1 LTAIYQL
8 ISKKLRFLILQFTH
22 KLLTVFITVFATLF
36 PVINPLGGAP
46 IFLNLTQECSVE
58 VRKKLARS
66 ISINSFVMLIGA
78 MLVGPQLLLF
88 FGISLP
94 VLKIAGG
101 LVVAVM
107 GWNILNDGS
116 SKSSNDG
123 NASSSITDSTAMR
136 ATFYPLTLPLTVGP
150 GSLAT
155 MIALVVNNKKSSG
168 FELENELSAIVGAL
182 LGICA
187 MTLSIYFAY
196 SEASRIK
203 QVLGENGT
211 NVLMRLFAFIL
222 LAIGIQIIWG
232 GAHELLMEVIKEL
245 PAK

>member
-1 LTAIYQL
+1 V
-8 ISKKLRFLILQFTH
+8 QFVH
-22 KLLTVFITVFATLF
+22 ESLSVFVIVFATLF

-46 IFLNLTQECSVE
+46 IFLNLTQDCSVE

-66 ISINSFVMLIGA
+66 VSTNSFVMLIVA

-94 VLKIAGG
+94 VLKVAGG

-116 SKSSNDG
+116 SKSSNRNGD
-123 NASSSITDSTAMR
+123 ASDINDSTAMKSV
-136 ATFYPLTLPLTVGP
+136 FYPLTLPLTVGP

-155 MIALVVNNKKSSG
+155 MIALVVNNKKSTG
-168 FELENELSAIVGAL
+168 FDIANELSAIVGAL

-187 MTLSIYFAY
+187 VTLSIYVAY
-196 SEASRIK
+196 REASRIK
-203 QVLGENGT
+203 RVLGENGT

-222 LAIGIQIIWG
+222 LAIGIQIMWG
-232 GAHELLMEVIKEL
+232 GINELLLEVIKEL
-245 PAK
+245 PAKS

>member
-1 LTAIYQL
+1 M
-8 ISKKLRFLILQFTH
+8 QFVH
-22 KLLTVFITVFATLF
+22 ESLSVFVIVFATLF

-46 IFLNLTQECSVE
+46 IFLNLTQDCSVE

-66 ISINSFVMLIGA
+66 ISTNSFVMLIVA

-94 VLKIAGG
+94 VLKVAGG

-116 SKSSNDG
+116 SKSSNRDG
-123 NASSSITDSTAMR
+123 GTSDINDSTAMKSV
-136 ATFYPLTLPLTVGP
+136 FYPLTLPLTVGP

-155 MIALVVNNKKSSG
+155 VIALVVNNKKSTG
-168 FELENELSAIVGAL
+168 FDIANEFSAIVGAL

-187 MTLSIYFAY
+187 VTLSIYVAY
-196 SEASRIK
+196 REASRIK
-203 QVLGENGT
+203 RVLGENGT

-222 LAIGIQIIWG
+222 LAIGIQIMWG
-232 GAHELLMEVIKEL
+232 GINELLLEVIKEL
-245 PAK
+245 PAKS

>member
-1 LTAIYQL
+1 MLV
-8 ISKKLRFLILQFTH
+8 QFVH
-22 KLLTVFITVFATLF
+22 ESLSVFVIVFATLF

-46 IFLNLTQECSVE
+46 IFLNLTQDCSVE

-66 ISINSFVMLIGA
+66 ISTNSFVMLIVA

-94 VLKIAGG
+94 VLKVAGG

-107 GWNILNDGS
+107 GWNILNEGS
-116 SKSSNDG
+116 SKSSNSDG
-123 NASSSITDSTAMR
+123 NASEINDSTAIKSV
-136 ATFYPLTLPLTVGP
+136 FYPLTLPLTVGP

-155 MIALVVNNKKSSG
+155 VIALVVNNKKSTG
-168 FELENELSAIVGAL
+168 FDIANELSAIVGAL

-187 MTLSIYFAY
+187 VTLSIYVAY
-196 SEASRIK
+196 REASRIK
-203 QVLGENGT
+203 RVLGENGT

-222 LAIGIQIIWG
+222 LAIGIQIMWG
-232 GAHELLMEVIKEL
+232 GINELLLEVIKEI
-245 PAK
+245 PAKS

>member
-1 LTAIYQL
+1 M
-8 ISKKLRFLILQFTH
+8 QFVH
-22 KLLTVFITVFATLF
+22 ESLSVFVIVFATLF

-46 IFLNLTQECSVE
+46 IFLNLTQDCSNE

-66 ISINSFVMLIGA
+66 ISINSFVMLIVA

-94 VLKIAGG
+94 VLKVAGG

-107 GWNILNDGS
+107 GWNILNDSS
-116 SKSSNDG
+116 SKSSG
-123 NASSSITDSTAMR
+123 NSEDASGINDSTAMKSV
-136 ATFYPLTLPLTVGP
+136 FYPLTLPLTVGP

-155 MIALVVNNKKSSG
+155 VIALVVNNKKSTG
-168 FELENELSAIVGAL
+168 FDIANELSSIVGAL

-187 MTLSIYFAY
+187 VTLSIYVAY
-196 SEASRIK
+196 REASRI
-203 QVLGENGT
+203 QRVLGENGT

-222 LAIGIQIIWG
+222 LAIGIQIMWG
-232 GAHELLMEVIKEL
+232 GINELLLEVIKEL
-245 PAK
+245 PAKS

>member
-1 LTAIYQL
+1 MLV
-8 ISKKLRFLILQFTH
+8 QFVH
-22 KLLTVFITVFATLF
+22 ESLSVFVIVFATLF

-46 IFLNLTQECSVE
+46 IFLNLTQDCSVE

-66 ISINSFVMLIGA
+66 ISTNSFVMLIVA

-94 VLKIAGG
+94 VLKVAGG

-116 SKSSNDG
+116 SKSSNRDG
-123 NASSSITDSTAMR
+123 GTSDINDSTAMKSV
-136 ATFYPLTLPLTVGP
+136 FYPLTLPLTVGL

-155 MIALVVNNKKSSG
+155 VIALVVNNKKSTG
-168 FELENELSAIVGAL
+168 FDIANEFSAIVGAL
-182 LGICA
+182 FGICA
-187 MTLSIYFAY
+187 VTLSIYVAY
-196 SEASRIK
+196 REASRI
-203 QVLGENGT
+203 QRVFGENGT

-222 LAIGIQIIWG
+222 LAIGIQIMWG
-232 GAHELLMEVIKEL
+232 GINELLLEVIKEL
-245 PAK
+245 PAKS

>member
-1 LTAIYQL
+1 V
-8 ISKKLRFLILQFTH
+8 QFVH
-22 KLLTVFITVFATLF
+22 ESLSVFVIVFATLF

-46 IFLNLTQECSVE
+46 IFLNLTQDCSVE

-66 ISINSFVMLIGA
+66 ISTNSFVMLIVA

-94 VLKIAGG
+94 VLKVAGG

-116 SKSSNDG
+116 SKSSNRDG
-123 NASSSITDSTAMR
+123 DASEINDSTAIKSV
-136 ATFYPLTLPLTVGP
+136 FYPLTLPLTVGP

-155 MIALVVNNKKSSG
+155 VIALVVNNKKSTG
-168 FELENELSAIVGAL
+168 FDIANELSAIVGAL

-187 MTLSIYFAY
+187 VTLSIYVAY
-196 SEASRIK
+196 REASRIK
-203 QVLGENGT
+203 RVLGENGT

-222 LAIGIQIIWG
+222 LAIGIQIMWG
-232 GAHELLMEVIKEL
+232 GINELLLEVIKEL
-245 PAK
+245 PAKS

>member
-1 LTAIYQL
+1 MLV
-8 ISKKLRFLILQFTH
+8 QFVH
-22 KLLTVFITVFATLF
+22 ESLSVFVIVFATLF

-46 IFLNLTQECSVE
+46 IFLNLTQDCSVE
-58 VRKKLARS
+58 VRKKLASS
-66 ISINSFVMLIGA
+66 ISINSFVMLIVA

-94 VLKIAGG
+94 VLKVAGG

-116 SKSSNDG
+116 SKSSNKDG
-123 NASSSITDSTAMR
+123 DASGINDSTAMR
-136 ATFYPLTLPLTVGP
+136 SVFYPLTLPLTVGP

-155 MIALVVNNKKSSG
+155 VIALVVNNKKSTG
-168 FELENELSAIVGAL
+168 FDIENELSTIVGAL

-187 MTLSIYFAY
+187 VTLSIYVAY
-196 SEASRIK
+196 REASRI
-203 QVLGENGT
+203 QRVLGENGT

-222 LAIGIQIIWG
+222 LAIGLQIIWG
-232 GAHELLMEVIKEL
+232 GINELLLEIIKEL
-245 PAK
+245 PAKS

>member
-1 LTAIYQL
+1 MLV
-8 ISKKLRFLILQFTH
+8 QFVH
-22 KLLTVFITVFATLF
+22 ESLSVFVIVFATLF

-46 IFLNLTQECSVE
+46 IFLNLTQDCSVE

-66 ISINSFVMLIGA
+66 ISTNSFVMLIVA

-94 VLKIAGG
+94 VLKVAGG

-116 SKSSNDG
+116 SKSSNRDG
-123 NASSSITDSTAMR
+123 GTSDINDSTAMKSV
-136 ATFYPLTLPLTVGP
+136 FYPLTLPLTVGP

-155 MIALVVNNKKSSG
+155 VIALVVNNKKSTG
-168 FELENELSAIVGAL
+168 FDIANEFSAIVGAL

-187 MTLSIYFAY
+187 VTLSIYVAY
-196 SEASRIK
+196 REASRIK
-203 QVLGENGT
+203 RVLGENGT

-222 LAIGIQIIWG
+222 LAIGIQIMWG
-232 GAHELLMEVIKEL
+232 GINELLLEVIKEL
-245 PAK
+245 PAKS

>member
-1 LTAIYQL
+1 M
-8 ISKKLRFLILQFTH
+8 QFVH
-22 KLLTVFITVFATLF
+22 ESLSVFVVVFATLF

-46 IFLNLTQECSVE
+46 IFLNLTQGCSNE

-66 ISINSFVMLIGA
+66 ISTNSFVMLIVA

-94 VLKIAGG
+94 VLKVAGG

-116 SKSSNDG
+116 SKSSG
-123 NASSSITDSTAMR
+123 NSGDASGINDSTAMKSV
-136 ATFYPLTLPLTVGP
+136 FYPLTLPLTVGP

-155 MIALVVNNKKSSG
+155 VIALVVNNKKSTG
-168 FELENELSAIVGAL
+168 FDIANELSSIVGAL

-187 MTLSIYFAY
+187 VTLSIYVAY
-196 SEASRIK
+196 REASRI
-203 QVLGENGT
+203 QRVLGENGT

-222 LAIGIQIIWG
+222 LAIGIQIMWG
-232 GAHELLMEVIKEL
+232 GINELLLEVIKEL
-245 PAK
+245 PAKS

>member
-1 LTAIYQL
+1 M
-8 ISKKLRFLILQFTH
+8 QFVH
-22 KLLTVFITVFATLF
+22 ESLSVFVIVFATLF

-46 IFLNLTQECSVE
+46 IFLNLTQDCSVE

-66 ISINSFVMLIGA
+66 ISTNSFVMLIVA

-94 VLKIAGG
+94 VLKVAGG

-116 SKSSNDG
+116 SKSSNKDG
-123 NASSSITDSTAMR
+123 DASEINDSTAIKSV
-136 ATFYPLTLPLTVGP
+136 FYPLTLPLTVGP

-155 MIALVVNNKKSSG
+155 VIALVVNNKKSTG
-168 FELENELSAIVGAL
+168 FDIANELSTIVGAL

-187 MTLSIYFAY
+187 VTLSIYVAY
-196 SEASRIK
+196 REASRIK
-203 QVLGENGT
+203 RVLGENGT

-222 LAIGIQIIWG
+222 LAIGLQIMWG
-232 GAHELLMEVIKEL
+232 GINELLLEVIKEL
-245 PAK
+245 PAKS

>member
-1 LTAIYQL
+1 M
-8 ISKKLRFLILQFTH
+8 QFIH
-22 KLLTVFITVFATLF
+22 ESLTVFVTVFATLF

-46 IFLNLTQECSVE
+46 VFLNLTQACSGE

-123 NASSSITDSTAMR
+123 ADASRISDSTAMKS
-136 ATFYPLTLPLTVGP
+136 TFYPLTLPLTVGP

-155 MIALVVNNKKSSG
+155 VIALVVNNKKPTG
-168 FELENELSAIVGAL
+168 FVIENELSAIVGAL

-187 MTLSIYFAY
+187 ITLSIYFAY
-196 SEASRIK
+196 SEASKIQR
-203 QVLGENGT
+203 VLGENGT
-211 NVLMRLFAFIL
+211 NVLLRLFAFIL

-232 GAHELLMEVIKEL
+232 GANELLMDVIKAL
-245 PAK
+245 PAKQ

>member
-1 LTAIYQL
+1 M
-8 ISKKLRFLILQFTH
+8 QFAH
-22 KLLTVFITVFATLF
+22 ESLSVFVIVFATLF

-46 IFLNLTQECSVE
+46 IFLNLTQDCSVE

-66 ISINSFVMLIGA
+66 ISINSFVMLIVA

-94 VLKIAGG
+94 VLKVAGG

-116 SKSSNDG
+116 SKASNSNGDSSGIN
-123 NASSSITDSTAMR
+123 DSTAMR
-136 ATFYPLTLPLTVGP
+136 SAFYPLTLPLTVGP

-155 MIALVVNNKKSSG
+155 VIALVVNNKKPTDFG
-168 FELENELSAIVGAL
+168 IENELSAIVGVL

-187 MTLSIYFAY
+187 ITLSVYIAY
-196 SEASRIK
+196 REASRIK
-203 QVLGENGT
+203 RVLGENGT

-222 LAIGIQIIWG
+222 LAIGIQIMWG
-232 GAHELLMEVIKEL
+232 GINELLLEVMKEL
-245 PAK
+245 PAKS

>member
-1 LTAIYQL
+1 MGYYL
-8 ISKKLRFLILQFTH
+8 KNLRIMLVQFVH
-22 KLLTVFITVFATLF
+22 ESLSVFVIVFATLF

-46 IFLNLTQECSVE
+46 IFLNLTQDCSVE
-58 VRKKLARS
+58 VRKKLASS
-66 ISINSFVMLIGA
+66 ISINSFVMLIVA

-94 VLKIAGG
+94 VLKVAGG

-116 SKSSNDG
+116 SKSSNRDG
-123 NASSSITDSTAMR
+123 GTSDINDSTAMKSV
-136 ATFYPLTLPLTVGP
+136 FYPLTLPLTVGP

-155 MIALVVNNKKSSG
+155 VIALVVNNKKSTG
-168 FELENELSAIVGAL
+168 FDIANEFSAIVGAL

-187 MTLSIYFAY
+187 VTLSIYVAY
-196 SEASRIK
+196 REASRI
-203 QVLGENGT
+203 QRVFGENGT

-222 LAIGIQIIWG
+222 LAIGIQIMWG
-232 GAHELLMEVIKEL
+232 GINELLLEVIKEL
-245 PAK
+245 PAKS

>member
-1 LTAIYQL
+1 M
-8 ISKKLRFLILQFTH
+8 QFIH
-22 KLLTVFITVFATLF
+22 EALTVFVTVFATLF

-46 IFLNLTQECSVE
+46 VFLNLTHGCSDG
-58 VRKKLARS
+58 VRKKIARNVS
-66 ISINSFVMLIGA
+66 MNCFVMLIGA
-78 MLVGPQLLLF
+78 MVFGPQLLLF

-107 GWNILNDGS
+107 GWNILNQGS
-116 SKSSNDG
+116 TKSSDDVADTSGIN
-123 NASSSITDSTAMR
+123 DSTAISS
-136 ATFYPLTLPLTVGP
+136 TFYPLTLPLTVGP

-155 MIALVVNNKKSSG
+155 VIALVVNNKKTAGIEIES
-168 FELENELSAIVGAL
+168 ELSAIVGAL

-187 MTLSIYFAY
+187 ITLSIYIAY
-196 SEASRIK
+196 RQATGIK
-203 QVLGENGT
+203 RLLGANGT

-232 GAHELLMEVIKEL
+232 GINELIFDVMKTL

>member
-1 LTAIYQL
+1 MLV
-8 ISKKLRFLILQFTH
+8 QFVH
-22 KLLTVFITVFATLF
+22 ESLSVFVIVFATLF

-46 IFLNLTQECSVE
+46 IFLNLTQDCSVE

-66 ISINSFVMLIGA
+66 ISINSFVMLIVA

-94 VLKIAGG
+94 VLKVAGG

-107 GWNILNDGS
+107 GWNILNEGS
-116 SKSSNDG
+116 SKSSNSDG
-123 NASSSITDSTAMR
+123 NASEINDSTAIKSV
-136 ATFYPLTLPLTVGP
+136 FYPLTLPLTVGP

-155 MIALVVNNKKSSG
+155 VIALVVNNKKSTG
-168 FELENELSAIVGAL
+168 FDIANELSAIVGAL

-187 MTLSIYFAY
+187 VTLSIYVAY
-196 SEASRIK
+196 REASRIK
-203 QVLGENGT
+203 RVLGENGT

-222 LAIGIQIIWG
+222 LAIGIQIMWG
-232 GAHELLMEVIKEL
+232 GINELLLEVIKEI
-245 PAK
+245 PAKS

>member
-1 LTAIYQL
+1 MLV
-8 ISKKLRFLILQFTH
+8 QFVH
-22 KLLTVFITVFATLF
+22 ESLSVFVIVFATLF

-46 IFLNLTQECSVE
+46 IFLNLTQDCSNE

-66 ISINSFVMLIGA
+66 ISINSFVMLIVA

-94 VLKIAGG
+94 VLKVAGG

-107 GWNILNDGS
+107 GWSILNDGS
-116 SKSSNDG
+116 SKSSGSSGD
-123 NASSSITDSTAMR
+123 ASEINDSTAMKSV
-136 ATFYPLTLPLTVGP
+136 FYPLTLPLTVGP

-155 MIALVVNNKKSSG
+155 VIALVVNNKKSTS
-168 FELENELSAIVGAL
+168 FDIANELSSIVGAL

-187 MTLSIYFAY
+187 ITLSIYIAY
-196 SEASRIK
+196 REASRIK
-203 QVLGENGT
+203 RVLGENGT

-222 LAIGIQIIWG
+222 LAIGIQIMWG
-232 GAHELLMEVIKEL
+232 GINELLLEVIKEL
-245 PAK
+245 PAKS

>member
-1 LTAIYQL
+1 M
-8 ISKKLRFLILQFTH
+8 QFVH
-22 KLLTVFITVFATLF
+22 ESLSVFVIVFATLF

-46 IFLNLTQECSVE
+46 IFLNLTQDCSVE

-66 ISINSFVMLIGA
+66 ISTNSFVMLIVA

-94 VLKIAGG
+94 VLKVAGG

-116 SKSSNDG
+116 SKSSNRDG
-123 NASSSITDSTAMR
+123 DASEINDSTAIKSV
-136 ATFYPLTLPLTVGP
+136 FYPLTLPLTVGP

-155 MIALVVNNKKSSG
+155 VIALVVNNKKSTG
-168 FELENELSAIVGAL
+168 FDIAYELSAIVGAL

-187 MTLSIYFAY
+187 VTLSIYVAY
-196 SEASRIK
+196 REASRIK
-203 QVLGENGT
+203 RVLGENGT

-222 LAIGIQIIWG
+222 LAIGIQIMWG
-232 GAHELLMEVIKEL
+232 GINELLLEVIKEL
-245 PAK
+245 PTKS

>member
-1 LTAIYQL
+1 M
-8 ISKKLRFLILQFTH
+8 QFVH
-22 KLLTVFITVFATLF
+22 ESLSVFVIVFATLF

-46 IFLNLTQECSVE
+46 IFLNLTQDCSVE

-66 ISINSFVMLIGA
+66 ISTNSFVMLIVA

-94 VLKIAGG
+94 VLKVAGG

-107 GWNILNDGS
+107 GWNILNEGS
-116 SKSSNDG
+116 SKSSNSDG
-123 NASSSITDSTAMR
+123 NASEINDSTAIKSV
-136 ATFYPLTLPLTVGP
+136 FYPLTLPLTVGP

-155 MIALVVNNKKSSG
+155 VIALVVNNKKSTG
-168 FELENELSAIVGAL
+168 FDIANELSAIVGAL

-187 MTLSIYFAY
+187 VTLSIYVAY
-196 SEASRIK
+196 REASRIK
-203 QVLGENGT
+203 RVLGENGT

-222 LAIGIQIIWG
+222 LAIGIQIMWG
-232 GAHELLMEVIKEL
+232 GINELLLEVIKEI
-245 PAK
+245 PAKS

>member
-1 LTAIYQL
+1 M
-8 ISKKLRFLILQFTH
+8 QFVH
-22 KLLTVFITVFATLF
+22 ESLSVFVIVFATLF

-46 IFLNLTQECSVE
+46 IFLNLTQDCSVE

-66 ISINSFVMLIGA
+66 ISTNSFVMLIVA

-94 VLKIAGG
+94 VLKVAGG

-116 SKSSNDG
+116 SKSSNKDG
-123 NASSSITDSTAMR
+123 DASGINDSTAIKSV
-136 ATFYPLTLPLTVGP
+136 FYPLTLPLTVGP

-155 MIALVVNNKKSSG
+155 VIALVVNNKKSTG
-168 FELENELSAIVGAL
+168 FDIANELSAIVGAL

-187 MTLSIYFAY
+187 VTLSIYVAY
-196 SEASRIK
+196 REASRIK
-203 QVLGENGT
+203 RVLGENGT

-222 LAIGIQIIWG
+222 LAIGIQIMWG
-232 GAHELLMEVIKEL
+232 GINELLLEVIKEL
-245 PAK
+245 PAKS

>member
-1 LTAIYQL
+1 M
-8 ISKKLRFLILQFTH
+8 QFVH
-22 KLLTVFITVFATLF
+22 ESLSVFVIVFATLF

-46 IFLNLTQECSVE
+46 IFLNLTQDCSVE

-66 ISINSFVMLIGA
+66 ISTNSFVMLIVA

-94 VLKIAGG
+94 VLKVAGG

-116 SKSSNDG
+116 SKSSNRDG
-123 NASSSITDSTAMR
+123 DASEINDSTAIKSV
-136 ATFYPLTLPLTVGP
+136 FYPLTLPLTVGP

-155 MIALVVNNKKSSG
+155 VIALVVNNKKSTG
-168 FELENELSAIVGAL
+168 FDIANELSAIVGAL

-187 MTLSIYFAY
+187 VTLSIYVAY
-196 SEASRIK
+196 REASRIK
-203 QVLGENGT
+203 RVLGENGT

-222 LAIGIQIIWG
+222 LAIGIQIMWG
-232 GAHELLMEVIKEL
+232 GINELLLEVIKEL
-245 PAK
+245 PAKS

>member
-1 LTAIYQL
+1 MCNSYMSHFLSL
-8 ISKKLRFLILQFTH
+8 SSFLRHCSPSSIH
-22 KLLTVFITVFATLF
+22 WAERLF
-36 PVINPLGGAP
+36 
-46 IFLNLTQECSVE
+46 FLNLTQDCSVE

-66 ISINSFVMLIGA
+66 VSTNSFVMLIVA

-94 VLKIAGG
+94 VLKVAGG

-116 SKSSNDG
+116 SKSSNRNGD
-123 NASSSITDSTAMR
+123 ASDINDSTAMKR
-136 ATFYPLTLPLTVGP
+136 VFYPLTLPLTVGP

-155 MIALVVNNKKSSG
+155 MIALVVNNKKSIG
-168 FELENELSAIVGAL
+168 FDIANELSAIVGAL

-187 MTLSIYFAY
+187 VTLSIYVAY
-196 SEASRIK
+196 REASRIK
-203 QVLGENGT
+203 RVLGENGT

-222 LAIGIQIIWG
+222 LAIGIQIMWG
-232 GAHELLMEVIKEL
+232 GINELLLEVIKEL
-245 PAK
+245 PAKS

>member
-1 LTAIYQL
+1 MLV
-8 ISKKLRFLILQFTH
+8 QFVH
-22 KLLTVFITVFATLF
+22 ESLSVFVIVFATLF

-46 IFLNLTQECSVE
+46 IFLNLTQDCSVE

-66 ISINSFVMLIGA
+66 ISTNSFVMLIVA

-94 VLKIAGG
+94 VLKVAGG

-116 SKSSNDG
+116 SKSSNRDG
-123 NASSSITDSTAMR
+123 GTSDINDSTAMKSV
-136 ATFYPLTLPLTVGP
+136 FYPLTLPLTVGP

-155 MIALVVNNKKSSG
+155 VIALVVNNKKSTG
-168 FELENELSAIVGAL
+168 FDITNEFSAIVGAL

-187 MTLSIYFAY
+187 VTLSIYVAY
-196 SEASRIK
+196 REASRI
-203 QVLGENGT
+203 QRVLGENGT

-222 LAIGIQIIWG
+222 LAIGLQIMWG
-232 GAHELLMEVIKEL
+232 GINELLLEVIKEL
-245 PAK
+245 PAKS

>member
-1 LTAIYQL
+1 MLV
-8 ISKKLRFLILQFTH
+8 QFVH
-22 KLLTVFITVFATLF
+22 ESLSVFVIVFATLF

-46 IFLNLTQECSVE
+46 IFLNLTQDCSVE

-66 ISINSFVMLIGA
+66 ISTNSFVMLIVA

-94 VLKIAGG
+94 VLKVAGG

-116 SKSSNDG
+116 SKSSNKDG
-123 NASSSITDSTAMR
+123 DDPGINDSTAMR
-136 ATFYPLTLPLTVGP
+136 SVFYPLTLPLTVGP

-155 MIALVVNNKKSSG
+155 VIALVVNNKKSTG
-168 FELENELSAIVGAL
+168 FDIENELSSIVGAL

-187 MTLSIYFAY
+187 VTLSIYVAY
-196 SEASRIK
+196 REASRI
-203 QVLGENGT
+203 QRVLGENGT

-222 LAIGIQIIWG
+222 LAIGLQIIWG
-232 GAHELLMEVIKEL
+232 GINELLLEVIKEL
-245 PAK
+245 PAKS

>member
-1 LTAIYQL
+1 M
-8 ISKKLRFLILQFTH
+8 QFVH
-22 KLLTVFITVFATLF
+22 ESLSVFVIVFATLF

-46 IFLNLTQECSVE
+46 IFLNLTQDCSVE
-58 VRKKLARS
+58 VRKKLASS
-66 ISINSFVMLIGA
+66 ISINSFVMLIVA

-94 VLKIAGG
+94 VLKVAGG

-116 SKSSNDG
+116 SKSSNRDG
-123 NASSSITDSTAMR
+123 GTSDINDSTAMKSV
-136 ATFYPLTLPLTVGP
+136 FYPLTLPLTVGP

-155 MIALVVNNKKSSG
+155 VIALVVNNKKSTG
-168 FELENELSAIVGAL
+168 FDIANEFSAIVGAL

-187 MTLSIYFAY
+187 VTLSIYVAY
-196 SEASRIK
+196 REASRI
-203 QVLGENGT
+203 QRVFGENGT

-222 LAIGIQIIWG
+222 LAIGIQIMWG
-232 GAHELLMEVIKEL
+232 GINELLLEVIKEL
-245 PAK
+245 PAKS

>member
-1 LTAIYQL
+1 MLV
-8 ISKKLRFLILQFTH
+8 QFVH
-22 KLLTVFITVFATLF
+22 ESLSVFVIVFATLF

-46 IFLNLTQECSVE
+46 IFLNLTQDCSVE

-66 ISINSFVMLIGA
+66 ISTNSFVMLIVA

-94 VLKIAGG
+94 VLKVAGG

-116 SKSSNDG
+116 SKSSNRDG
-123 NASSSITDSTAMR
+123 GTSDINDSTAMKSV
-136 ATFYPLTLPLTVGP
+136 FYPLTLPLTVGP

-155 MIALVVNNKKSSG
+155 VIALVVNNKKSTG
-168 FELENELSAIVGAL
+168 FDIANEFSAIVGAL

-187 MTLSIYFAY
+187 VTLSIYVAY
-196 SEASRIK
+196 REASRI
-203 QVLGENGT
+203 QRVFGENGT

-222 LAIGIQIIWG
+222 LAIGIQIMWG
-232 GAHELLMEVIKEL
+232 GINELLLEVIKEL
-245 PAK
+245 PAKS

>member
-1 LTAIYQL
+1 V
-8 ISKKLRFLILQFTH
+8 QFVH
-22 KLLTVFITVFATLF
+22 ESLSVFVIVFATLF

-46 IFLNLTQECSVE
+46 IFLNLTQDCSVE

-66 ISINSFVMLIGA
+66 ISTNSFVMLIVA

-94 VLKIAGG
+94 VLKVAGG

-116 SKSSNDG
+116 SKSSNKDG
-123 NASSSITDSTAMR
+123 DASEINDSTAIKSV
-136 ATFYPLTLPLTVGP
+136 FYPLTLPLTVGP

-155 MIALVVNNKKSSG
+155 VIALVVNNKKSTG
-168 FELENELSAIVGAL
+168 FDIANELSTIVGAL

-187 MTLSIYFAY
+187 VTLSIYVAY
-196 SEASRIK
+196 REASRIK
-203 QVLGENGT
+203 RVLGENGT

-222 LAIGIQIIWG
+222 LAIGLQIMWG
-232 GAHELLMEVIKEL
+232 GINELLLEVIKEL
-245 PAK
+245 PAKS

>member
-1 LTAIYQL
+1 M
-8 ISKKLRFLILQFTH
+8 QFVH
-22 KLLTVFITVFATLF
+22 ESLSVFVIVFATLF

-46 IFLNLTQECSVE
+46 IFLNLTQDCSVE

-66 ISINSFVMLIGA
+66 ISTNSFVMLIVA

-94 VLKIAGG
+94 VLKVAGG

-116 SKSSNDG
+116 SKSSNRDG
-123 NASSSITDSTAMR
+123 GTSDINDSTAMKSV
-136 ATFYPLTLPLTVGP
+136 FYPLTLPLTVGP

-155 MIALVVNNKKSSG
+155 VIALVVNNKKSTG
-168 FELENELSAIVGAL
+168 FDITNEFSAIVGAL

-187 MTLSIYFAY
+187 VTLSIYVAY
-196 SEASRIK
+196 REASRI
-203 QVLGENGT
+203 QRVLGENGT

-222 LAIGIQIIWG
+222 LAIGLQIMWG
-232 GAHELLMEVIKEL
+232 GINELLLEVIKEL
-245 PAK
+245 PAKS

>member
-1 LTAIYQL
+1 MLV
-8 ISKKLRFLILQFTH
+8 QFVH
-22 KLLTVFITVFATLF
+22 ESLSVFVIVFATLF

-46 IFLNLTQECSVE
+46 IFLNLTQDCSVE

-66 ISINSFVMLIGA
+66 ISTNSFVMLIVA

-94 VLKIAGG
+94 VLKVAGG

-116 SKSSNDG
+116 SKSSNRDG
-123 NASSSITDSTAMR
+123 GTSDINDSTAMKSV
-136 ATFYPLTLPLTVGP
+136 FYPLTLPLTVGL

-155 MIALVVNNKKSSG
+155 VIALVVNNKKSTG
-168 FELENELSAIVGAL
+168 FDIANEFSAIVGAL

-187 MTLSIYFAY
+187 VTLSIYVAY
-196 SEASRIK
+196 REASRI
-203 QVLGENGT
+203 QRVFGENGT

-222 LAIGIQIIWG
+222 LAIGIQIMWG
-232 GAHELLMEVIKEL
+232 GINELLLEVIKEL
-245 PAK
+245 PAKS

>member
-1 LTAIYQL
+1 MLV
-8 ISKKLRFLILQFTH
+8 QFVH
-22 KLLTVFITVFATLF
+22 ESLSVFVIVFATLF

-46 IFLNLTQECSVE
+46 IFLNLTQDCSNE

-66 ISINSFVMLIGA
+66 ISINSFVMLIVA

-94 VLKIAGG
+94 VLKVAGG

-107 GWNILNDGS
+107 GWNILNDSS
-116 SKSSNDG
+116 SKSSG
-123 NASSSITDSTAMR
+123 NSEDASGINDSTVMKSV
-136 ATFYPLTLPLTVGP
+136 FYPLTLPLTVGP

-155 MIALVVNNKKSSG
+155 VIALVVNNKKSTG
-168 FELENELSAIVGAL
+168 FDIANELSSIVGAL

-187 MTLSIYFAY
+187 VTLSIYVAY
-196 SEASRIK
+196 REASRI
-203 QVLGENGT
+203 QRVLGENGT

-222 LAIGIQIIWG
+222 LAIGIQIMWG
-232 GAHELLMEVIKEL
+232 GINELLLEVIKEL
-245 PAK
+245 PAKS

>member
-1 LTAIYQL
+1 
-8 ISKKLRFLILQFTH
+8 
-22 KLLTVFITVFATLF
+22 
-36 PVINPLGGAP
+36 
-46 IFLNLTQECSVE
+46 
-58 VRKKLARS
+58 
-66 ISINSFVMLIGA
+66 MLIVA

-94 VLKIAGG
+94 VLKVAGG

-116 SKSSNDG
+116 SKASTSKGDAAGLNDSN
-123 NASSSITDSTAMR
+123 AMR
-136 ATFYPLTLPLTVGP
+136 GVFYPLTLPLTVGP

-155 MIALVVNNKKSSG
+155 VIALVVNNKKPTD
-168 FELENELSAIVGAL
+168 FNIENELSTIVGAL

-187 MTLSIYFAY
+187 ITMSVYIAY
-196 SEASRIK
+196 REASRIK
-203 QVLGENGT
+203 RVLGDNGT

-232 GAHELLMEVIKEL
+232 GINELLLEVIKEL
-245 PAK
+245 PAKS

>member
-1 LTAIYQL
+1 M
-8 ISKKLRFLILQFTH
+8 QFVH
-22 KLLTVFITVFATLF
+22 ESLSVFVIVFATLF

-46 IFLNLTQECSVE
+46 IFLNLTQDCSVE

-66 ISINSFVMLIGA
+66 ISTNSFVMLIVA

-94 VLKIAGG
+94 VLKVAGG

-116 SKSSNDG
+116 SKSSNRDG
-123 NASSSITDSTAMR
+123 GTSDINDSTAMKSV
-136 ATFYPLTLPLTVGP
+136 FYPLTLPLTVGP

-155 MIALVVNNKKSSG
+155 VIALVVNNKKSTG
-168 FELENELSAIVGAL
+168 FDIANEFSAIVGAL

-187 MTLSIYFAY
+187 VTLSIYVAY
-196 SEASRIK
+196 REASRI
-203 QVLGENGT
+203 QRVFGENGT

-222 LAIGIQIIWG
+222 LAIGIQIMWG
-232 GAHELLMEVIKEL
+232 GINELLLEVIKEL
-245 PAK
+245 PAKS